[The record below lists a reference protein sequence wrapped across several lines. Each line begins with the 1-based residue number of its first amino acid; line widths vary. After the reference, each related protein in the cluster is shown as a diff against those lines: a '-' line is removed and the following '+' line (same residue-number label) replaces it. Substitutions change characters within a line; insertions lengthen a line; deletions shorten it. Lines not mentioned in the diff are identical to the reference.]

1 MSLFRN
7 LASTHF
13 EPTSARMAFPC
24 FDEPSFKA
32 NFSVRIRRSPEHI
45 SLSNMPVVSVML
57 VTAHVQMCVKK
68 ATMTLS
74 CISGENG
81 WGKRWPAWG
90 PVWHKCKDEHVP
102 RSFCHL
108 WLQIRHRKII
118 FWGAGVSPWRY
129 FSLFISCQQ
138 YYLLRDLFLLF
149 FYCCVFIG
157 VHLCLPWEVAAD
169 QLRPGGCCQ
178 NAGLLR
184 GVFQHPI
191 SSAQT
196 GYPLFSSSGNFPL
209 FTPSL
214 SVPWPVF
221 SLSQIW

>member
-1 MSLFRN
+1 MPTGEASKHSGQPQYMQNKKYLLMSLFRN

-81 WGKRWPAWG
+81 
-90 PVWHKCKDEHVP
+90 
-102 RSFCHL
+102 
-108 WLQIRHRKII
+108 
-118 FWGAGVSPWRY
+118 
-129 FSLFISCQQ
+129 
-138 YYLLRDLFLLF
+138 
-149 FYCCVFIG
+149 
-157 VHLCLPWEVAAD
+157 
-169 QLRPGGCCQ
+169 
-178 NAGLLR
+178 
-184 GVFQHPI
+184 
-191 SSAQT
+191 
-196 GYPLFSSSGNFPL
+196 
-209 FTPSL
+209 
-214 SVPWPVF
+214 
-221 SLSQIW
+221 